1 MVHKGEDFTTLAR
14 DPLGILETNTMRL
27 FLISA
32 SVLAMAACTPATDAP
47 ASDTAAPAEE
57 VVATEAAPVA
67 EVAYGAAAT
76 YEADPYHTS
85 VTWRVKHLGLSNY
98 TARFKT
104 VAATLAFNPD
114 DLAANSVE
122 VTIDPLSVETDFSG
136 DYKGTHA
143 DSPFASW
150 NDDLGKNPTW
160 FNATAHPQITFKS
173 TSATQTSPT
182 TGTVTGDLTFLGVTK
197 PVTLDVTY
205 NGVAQLPW
213 TPDQDRIGFSAK
225 TTLKRSDFGMTGNL
239 EFIGDDVD
247 VIIETEFLEVAG

>member
-1 MVHKGEDFTTLAR
+1 MHVPEVCTTCAG

-32 SVLAMAACTPATDAP
+32 SAMVLAACTPAATP
-47 ASDTAAPAEE
+47 PAAPEA
-57 VVATEAAPVA
+57 AAPVA
-67 EVAYGAAAT
+67 EVTEAAPAPEVAYGQAAT
-76 YEADPYHTS
+76 YKIDPTHTS
-85 VTWRVKHLGLSNY
+85 VTWRVNHLGLSKY

-104 VAATLAFNPD
+104 VNATLQFNPA

-122 VTIDPLSVETDFSG
+122 VTIDPRSVETDFSG

-143 DSPFASW
+143 DSPYASW
-150 NDDLGKNPTW
+150 NDDLVLNPGW
-160 FNATAHPQITFKS
+160 FNASAHPIITFKS
-173 TSATQTSPT
+173 TAATQSSPT

-205 NGVAQLPW
+205 NGMVQMPW

-225 TTLKRSDFGMTGNL
+225 TSLKRSDFGMTNNM
-239 EFIGDDVD
+239 EFIGDDVEI
-247 VIIETEFLEVAG
+247 IIETEFLEEAAG